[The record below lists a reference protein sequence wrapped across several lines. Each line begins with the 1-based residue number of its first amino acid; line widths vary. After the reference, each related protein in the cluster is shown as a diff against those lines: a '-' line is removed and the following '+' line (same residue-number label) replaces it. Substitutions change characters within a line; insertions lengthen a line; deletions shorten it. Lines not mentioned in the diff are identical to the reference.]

1 MITVD
6 GLLFDYPTV
15 RALHG
20 VSFTVETET
29 ITALVGPNGA
39 GKTTLLRCLA
49 ALETPLSGKI
59 TVDDVDVAE
68 RPRAAHRRIGFLQD
82 FFGLYDDLS
91 VRRCLRHHAAA
102 HDVPRA
108 ERPQRI
114 AITAERLGLTERL
127 DQKAGQLSRGF
138 RQRVAIG
145 QAIIHGPKV
154 LMLDEPAA
162 GLDPEAR
169 QELSN
174 LLLTLRAE
182 GMTIIVSSHILPE
195 LADVCTR
202 VGMIEKGVMQVDG
215 YVDEVMQKARQAVVL
230 HIQVTGDAGAAAKLL
245 EQHEQVEL
253 IDIVEKVA
261 SPRTLTSRTTQT
273 PTLVVRLVPG
283 TDDYSELPS
292 ALIAAGYRLKLFRE
306 EEVNLETAFMELTKG
321 TQQ

>member
-127 DQKAGQLSRGF
+127 DQKTGQLSRGF

-182 GMTIIVSSHILPE
+182 GMTIIVSSHILVE
-195 LADVCTR
+195 LEDYSSHMMILDRGR
-202 VGMIEKGVMQVDG
+202 VKENRAIAATTIASGRRLKAVLSAPDARLGELLAATEGVSRLAIEEQMARFDFSGDA
-215 YVDEVMQKARQAVVL
+215 ARQALLLKILIEAGLAISHFGEERQTMQDVYLERL
-230 HIQVTGDAGAAAKLL
+230 HA
-245 EQHEQVEL
+245 E
-253 IDIVEKVA
+253 
-261 SPRTLTSRTTQT
+261 
-273 PTLVVRLVPG
+273 
-283 TDDYSELPS
+283 
-292 ALIAAGYRLKLFRE
+292 
-306 EEVNLETAFMELTKG
+306 
-321 TQQ
+321 

>member
-91 VRRCLRHHAAA
+91 VRRCLRYHAAA

-182 GMTIIVSSHILPE
+182 GMTIIVSSHILVE
-195 LADVCTR
+195 LEDYSSHMMILDRGR
-202 VGMIEKGVMQVDG
+202 VKENRAIAATTIASGRRLKAVLSAPDARLGELLAATEGVSRLAIEEQTARFDFSGDA
-215 YVDEVMQKARQAVVL
+215 ARQARL
-230 HIQVTGDAGAAAKLL
+230 LKTLIEAGLAISHFGEERQTMQDVYL
-245 EQHEQVEL
+245 E
-253 IDIVEKVA
+253 
-261 SPRTLTSRTTQT
+261 
-273 PTLVVRLVPG
+273 RLRA
-283 TDDYSELPS
+283 E
-292 ALIAAGYRLKLFRE
+292 
-306 EEVNLETAFMELTKG
+306 
-321 TQQ
+321 

>member
-20 VSFTVETET
+20 ISFAVETET

-59 TVDDVDVAE
+59 TVDDIDVAE

-91 VRRCLRHHAAA
+91 VRQCLRHHAAA
-102 HDVPRA
+102 HDVPHA

-114 AITAERLGLTERL
+114 AITAERLGLTDRL
-127 DQKAGQLSRGF
+127 NQKAGQLSRGF
-138 RQRVAIG
+138 RQRLAIG

-169 QELSN
+169 QELSG

-182 GMTIIVSSHILPE
+182 GMTIIVSSHILVE
-195 LADVCTR
+195 LEDYSSHMMILDRGR
-202 VGMIEKGVMQVDG
+202 VKENRAIAATAVAVGRRLKAVLSAPDARLGELLAAAEGVSRLAIEEQTARFDFSS
-215 YVDEVMQKARQAVVL
+215 DAARQAL
-230 HIQVTGDAGAAAKLL
+230 LLKTLIEAGLAVSHFG
-245 EQHEQVEL
+245 EE
-253 IDIVEKVA
+253 
-261 SPRTLTSRTTQT
+261 RQT
-273 PTLVVRLVPG
+273 MQDVYLKRLRA
-283 TDDYSELPS
+283 E
-292 ALIAAGYRLKLFRE
+292 
-306 EEVNLETAFMELTKG
+306 
-321 TQQ
+321 